1 MNLIGHFANSKI
13 ILSESY
19 RKLEKKWRYG
29 PADDVLPAEPEDDV
43 PHGVHDAAGHPA
55 TLLLLLLGQPCNR
68 YL

>member
-1 MNLIGHFANSKI
+1 MKI
-13 ILSESY
+13 
-19 RKLEKKWRYG
+19 YG

-68 YL
+68 YG

>member
-1 MNLIGHFANSKI
+1 MRI
-13 ILSESY
+13 
-19 RKLEKKWRYG
+19 YG

-68 YL
+68 YLEINVLKIFFVD